1 MDCFN
6 LGLKGLNQHFLKFIQ
21 AEIRCPKK
29 NPDQHSGYLCTKS
42 IYLPRVLVKISKY
55 INFRLWGSN
64 RATTRPE

>member
-29 NPDQHSGYLCTKS
+29 IQ
-42 IYLPRVLVKISKY
+42 
-55 INFRLWGSN
+55 INIQ
-64 RATTRPE
+64 ATCAQKAYTYPEY